1 MFQLSANSVECFLY
15 AIKVIRQVTVQITTD
30 RAAEE
35 ATLTIARSIATD
47 HLHRRADL
55 CGIFMDA
62 LTSVPPTI
70 FHHDNPGQGVF
81 TRKSGH
87 ITIDW
92 KRVFERASMVSLNL
106 VSDDSL
112 ALADAALTLCA
123 RHLSGAQITVGAD
136 EATVLCAIWSYR
148 NVDGR
153 IDVLSAHQVAS
164 ENFILRGMGELEHE
178 RFEGILFV
186 LCHMRILGFTESMIT
201 MPDRADLSYS

>member
-1 MFQLSANSVECFLY
+1 
-15 AIKVIRQVTVQITTD
+15 VQITTD

-70 FHHDNPGQGVF
+70 FHHDNPAQGELA
-81 TRKSGH
+81 RKSGQ
-87 ITIDW
+87 IKIDW

-112 ALADAALTLCA
+112 ALAETALNLCA
-123 RHLSGAQITVGAD
+123 RHVSGAKVTVGAD

-153 IDVLSAHQVAS
+153 IDVQSAHQVAS
-164 ENFILRGMGELEHE
+164 ENFALRGKGVLGQE
-178 RFEGILFV
+178 RFETILFV
-186 LCHMRILGFTESMIT
+186 LSHMRILGFSEVMIT
-201 MPDRADLSYS
+201 MPERVDLSYS

>member
-1 MFQLSANSVECFLY
+1 M
-15 AIKVIRQVTVQITTD
+15 QITTD

-70 FHHDNPGQGVF
+70 FHHDNPAQGELA
-81 TRKSGH
+81 RKSGQ
-87 ITIDW
+87 IKIDW
-92 KRVFERASMVSLNL
+92 KRVFERASLVSLNL

-112 ALADAALTLCA
+112 ALAETALNLCA
-123 RHLSGAQITVGAD
+123 RHVGGAKVAVGTD

-153 IDVLSAHQVAS
+153 IDVQSAHQVAS
-164 ENFILRGMGELEHE
+164 ENFALRGKGVLGQE
-178 RFEGILFV
+178 RFETILFV
-186 LCHMRILGFTESMIT
+186 LSHLRILGFSGAMIT
-201 MPDRADLSYS
+201 MPDRVDLSYS